1 MKTSVILFIILVIF
15 SAGTGFSQKAGKKV
29 TISGYVVDGTK
40 TPIANATVL
49 IDGKG
54 SDRVTDEK
62 GFYQIKV
69 KPEST
74 RIGILTATSGFMEEP
89 INGRTSINFEFRGS
103 VPDQA
108 SGKVDAG
115 DEAINIGYGTAK
127 KKDMTTNV
135 NKIDTSNPKYA
146 SYRNIYEMI
155 KGEVPG
161 VQVTGTSIRIQGV
174 NSLNLSTEPLY
185 VVDGIAVG
193 TISDIQPSTV
203 KSIEILKGASAAIY
217 GSRGA
222 NGVILITLIGTNK

>member
-1 MKTSVILFIILVIF
+1 MKTRVIIFMILVLF
-15 SAGTGFSQKAGKKV
+15 SAGSGFSQKAGKKV

-40 TPIANATVL
+40 TPIANAAVM

-54 SDRVTDEK
+54 TDRVTDEK
-62 GFYQIKV
+62 GYYQIKV
-69 KPEST
+69 KPESI
-74 RIGILTATSGFMEEP
+74 RIGILTATSGFLDEP
-89 INGRTSINFEFRGS
+89 INGRSSINFEFRGS
-103 VPDQA
+103 VPEQA
-108 SGKVDAG
+108 GGKVDAG
-115 DEAINIGYGTAK
+115 DEAINVGYGTAK

-161 VQVTGTSIRIQGV
+161 VQVTGTSIKIQGV
-174 NSLNLSTEPLY
+174 SSLNLSTEPLY
-185 VVDGIAVG
+185 VVDGIVVG
-193 TISDIQPSTV
+193 TIADIQPSLV

-222 NGVILITLIGTNK
+222 NGVILITLIGTNR

>member
-1 MKTSVILFIILVIF
+1 METRVILFIIFVLF
-15 SAGTGFSQKAGKKV
+15 STGTGFSQKASKKV

-40 TPIANATVL
+40 TPIANAAVM

-54 SDRVTDEK
+54 TDKVTDEK

-74 RIGILTATSGFMEEP
+74 RIGILTATSGFLDEP
-89 INGRTSINFEFRGS
+89 INGRSNIDFEFRGS
-103 VPDQA
+103 VPVQA
-108 SGKVDAG
+108 SANTDSG

-127 KKDMTTNV
+127 KKDMTTSV

-161 VQVTGTSIRIQGV
+161 VQVTGTSIKIQGV

-185 VVDGIAVG
+185 VVDGITVG
-193 TISDIQPSTV
+193 TISDIQPYTV

-222 NGVILITLIGTNK
+222 NGVILITLIGTNR